1 MGHVVPESGQQDATR
16 WRLNSWS
23 LRTKVAVVLV
33 VPAVVALALG
43 GLRLQ
48 LQLDDANGLST
59 VRDQFAVL
67 GEAVT
72 LADLAAKEMVA
83 AVPPNPAELPI
94 QEEAVDRQV
103 AVVRNAADFAQL
115 PADVSRKLGD
125 ALSDLA
131 AAREQAAENE
141 TDPVT
146 EAFAYRAVIGELGEL
161 VPRVVSITRA
171 EDLDDLAS
179 TVLSM
184 LQLRASL
191 ASEEALIASGN
202 GAAVSNDVAAS
213 IQHAAAEEA
222 VLGQQLALDLP
233 AAELPEFVAA
243 TSTWSER
250 RDEIQEAVAKNRT
263 ADLQLLLPELQ
274 AEQTELRRLIDDKF
288 TELVDTVSTRTNVAR
303 SDALRDAAIVLGA
316 LLAALAIAL
325 TVARTLLVPVRRLR
339 AAALSVAHDKLP
351 KTVERVRSG
360 EHVDWRAVEP
370 VAVRTDEEIGQL
382 ARAFDDM
389 HQQAVRLAGEQAE
402 LRHQVSEMFMT
413 LSRRSQSLVELQLGV
428 IEGLEADEHDPRR
441 LEGLFRLDHLA
452 TRLRR
457 NGENLQVLAGGAP
470 PKRGNRP
477 VDVVELLR
485 AATSEVKDYRR
496 VSLGHAP
503 NALVRV
509 TAATDVVHILAE
521 LLENATRFS
530 PPDRKVVLTADRG
543 TDGGLLFEVI
553 DTGLGMAAEDL
564 EEANRRLAAADAI
577 GPETTR
583 RMGLFVVSL
592 LAARHGL
599 TVRLRP
605 TYERAKQAGLTA
617 SVHVPGT
624 LVLSAGAPETIAP
637 AAAEPT
643 AAPVSTAPP
652 TAPLPAVPASDE
664 PADVEESPVPV
675 FAGGPPTV
683 PPVPALPL
691 IPFSNGNQL
700 DWFTPQVPVEDVP
713 RNGNAT
719 EKSTRGWLTPAT
731 PPTPAPREPAEDE
744 STPASTKSTKAAKPD
759 ADGTSN
765 DDSPTIRV
773 TAAGLPVRTPGGGSR
788 AKKSKPASGST
799 SGPTRKPSAAFRDPD
814 TIRSNL
820 SRHYSGMQ
828 AARRA
833 REESDSES
841 APEAKS

>member
-1 MGHVVPESGQQDATR
+1 MGHVVPESGQQDATK

-67 GEAVT
+67 SETVT

-83 AVPPNPAELPI
+83 AVPPNPTELPI

-131 AAREQAAENE
+131 AAREQAAEND

-191 ASEEALIASGN
+191 ASEEALIASGK
-202 GAAVSNDVAAS
+202 GSAVSNDVAAS

-250 RDEIQEAVAKNRT
+250 RDAIQEAVAKNRT
-263 ADLQLLLPELQ
+263 ADLQLLLPDLQ
-274 AEQTELRRLIDDKF
+274 AEQTELRGLIDDKF
-288 TELVDTVSTRTNVAR
+288 TELVDTVSTRTNLAR

-339 AAALSVAHDKLP
+339 AAALAVAHDKLP
-351 KTVERVRSG
+351 KTVERVRAG
-360 EHVDWRAVEP
+360 EHVDWRTVEP

-470 PKRGNRP
+470 PKRGNQP
-477 VDVVELLR
+477 VNVVELLR

-553 DTGLGMAAEDL
+553 DTGLGMAMEDL
-564 EEANRRLAAADAI
+564 ESANHRLDAADAI

-624 LVLSAGAPETIAP
+624 LVLSVGAPEAIAA

-643 AAPVSTAPP
+643 AEPVSTALSAAPP
-652 TAPLPAVPASDE
+652 TAPMPAVSASGE
-664 PADVEESPVPV
+664 PVEESPVPV
-675 FAGGPPTV
+675 SAAGP
-683 PPVPALPL
+683 PPVPAVPL
-691 IPFSNGNQL
+691 IPFSNGTGL
-700 DWFTPQVPVEDVP
+700 DWFAPQVPVEEVA

-719 EKSTRGWLTPAT
+719 KQNGRGWLTPAT

-744 STPASTKSTKAAKPD
+744 STPAKSTKAAKPGT
-759 ADGTSN
+759 DGTSN

-788 AKKSKPASGST
+788 VKKTKPPTGST
-799 SGPTRKPSAAFRDPD
+799 SGPTGKPNTVFRDPD